1 MQIKFAFALGL
12 FVSLPRAGR
21 TFLYSFLLG
30 AGERRQSAYRR
41 VSAGE
46 YRRYDPAVRFS
57 LPAYRGCGDDPARRS
72 FSAGRYGPV
81 LHPVRGGV
89 DGILRSLL
97 DNFWAIVISGGV
109 STMLVLVCVGRVFQ
123 KLNKKA

>member
-72 FSAGRYGPV
+72 FSAGV
-81 LHPVRGGV
+81 IHQLAQ
-89 DGILRSLL
+89 GIIIVPGYHLL
-97 DNFWAIVISGGV
+97 AAGY
-109 STMLVLVCVGRVFQ
+109 
-123 KLNKKA
+123 